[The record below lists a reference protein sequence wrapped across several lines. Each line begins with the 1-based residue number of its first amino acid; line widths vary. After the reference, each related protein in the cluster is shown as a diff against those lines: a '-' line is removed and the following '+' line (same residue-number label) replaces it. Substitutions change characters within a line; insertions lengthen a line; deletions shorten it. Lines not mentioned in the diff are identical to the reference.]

1 MINTCW
7 EMLLKRARMEAH
19 KLSDGNVV
27 VMLTAK
33 GSVACVPFQDLN
45 SAIDAEGAVKA
56 LLEIKKNEDSKIE
69 RLICMWHEGSIDLPS
84 FAFREALLSVDRTN
98 FSAQML
104 LNGSNGYIVKTVEAT
119 MPKECKA

>member
-1 MINTCW
+1 MIDTCW

-33 GSVACVPFQDLN
+33 GSVACVLFQDLS

-98 FSAQML
+98 FSTQML
-104 LNGSNGYIVKTVEAT
+104 LNGLNGYIVKTVEAT